1 MAFEGSTRPWQ
12 QSCRIFFGTPHFGAD
27 KNQWLSIA
35 KALGKVSSK
44 AKGEPSTLVEAMT
57 QNSRGL
63 VDISEDF
70 VHVAPNY
77 AIKTVYE
84 TKKMKSTGQLV
95 VPMMS
100 TRMFGLQQEEMPID
114 ADHLSMCQ
122 FSDKDDPGFE
132 IVCSFIRKAIKKV
145 PEPRVS
151 EWPIQMD
158 QTPKTQVGNILGR
171 PIYIDTPPMHQG
183 SVNPTRNTRSDMN
196 ELPSIL
202 SSHERPLLPAPESR
216 NLDTKAQ
223 PVTIPLALPAPTP
236 QTLRLDMAVPRVL
249 PIEWESEDA
258 VKLLQKDI
266 PVPRVV
272 SVECESEKVVKQS
285 RWSHFSRRMGG
296 RIWYKG

>member
-1 MAFEGSTRPWQ
+1 MNFKVLQRPWD
-12 QSCRIFFGTPHFGAD
+12 QSSRIFFGTPHFGAD
-27 KNQWLSIA
+27 RNQWLSIA

-77 AIKTVYE
+77 TIKTVYE
-84 TKKMKSTGQLV
+84 TQKMKSTGQLV

-100 TRMFGLQQEEMPID
+100 TRMFGLQQEEMPIE

-122 FSDKDDPGFE
+122 FNDKDHPGFE
-132 IVCSFIRKAIKKV
+132 LVCSFIRKVIKKV

-151 EWPIQMD
+151 ERPIQMD
-158 QTPKTQVGNILGR
+158 QTPKIRVGNILGR

-183 SVNPTRNTRSDMN
+183 SANPTGNTRSNMN
-196 ELPSIL
+196 GLPSVMP
-202 SSHERPLLPAPESR
+202 SHEQPLLPDPENRDLS
-216 NLDTKAQ
+216 TKAQ
-223 PVTIPLALPAPTP
+223 PATVPLALPTPTP
-236 QTLRLDMAVPRVL
+236 QPLRLDMAVPRVV
-249 PIEWESEDA
+249 PIEWKLEDA

-272 SVECESEKVVKQS
+272 PVECESEKAVKQS
-285 RWSHFSRRMGG
+285 RWSHFSRMMGG
-296 RIWYKG
+296 RIRYKG